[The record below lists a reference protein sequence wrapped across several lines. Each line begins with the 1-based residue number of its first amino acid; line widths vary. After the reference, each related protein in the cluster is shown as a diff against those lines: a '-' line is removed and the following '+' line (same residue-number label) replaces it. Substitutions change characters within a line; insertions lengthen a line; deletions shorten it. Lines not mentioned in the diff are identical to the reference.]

1 MQKLR
6 VHQGL
11 NPYLEILDEIL
22 PDYHVSGQEELGV
35 IEIPADKIVGT
46 KTRGRSDAF
55 ASNFMPLI
63 PEKSEFCMK
72 WQTLCQYHLGESG
85 LPYHEARE
93 VINHGRYPIG
103 HPTTKRP

>member
-1 MQKLR
+1 MNSRIESSEHYQKALKAGRKMQKLR

-46 KTRGRSDAF
+46 KTRGRADAF

-63 PEKSEFCMK
+63 PEKK
-72 WQTLCQYHLGESG
+72 
-85 LPYHEARE
+85 
-93 VINHGRYPIG
+93 
-103 HPTTKRP
+103 